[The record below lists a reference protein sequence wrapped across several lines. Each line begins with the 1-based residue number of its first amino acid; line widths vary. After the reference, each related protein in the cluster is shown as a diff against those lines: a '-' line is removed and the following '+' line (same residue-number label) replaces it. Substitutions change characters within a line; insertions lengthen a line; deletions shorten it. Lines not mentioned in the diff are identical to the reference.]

1 MSFKDLFPKRK
12 PLIACIHLMA
22 LPGAPLYGGNLSAVY
37 DRAIREAE
45 IFGNA
50 GVDGLIIENFMDVPF
65 YPDRVPSETIA
76 AMASIAREI
85 RNRVTCPIG
94 INVLRNDADAALAVA
109 VAAEA
114 HFIRVNVHNGAMLT
128 DQGVVQGRAFAT
140 LRKRAQLG
148 ANILI
153 LADVGV
159 KHAARIAEM
168 GLDIEARD
176 LTKRSLADALIVSGS
191 GTGAATD
198 FNDLKLVQENT
209 HLPVIIGSGTTPNNL
224 RLLHSEASG
233 FIVGSYFKRE
243 GIAQNEVQPSR
254 VRDFVEV
261 YRAIS

>member
-1 MSFKDLFPKRK
+1 MTFQDLFPNRK

-22 LPGAPLYGGNLSAVY
+22 LPGAPLYGGDLNAVY

-45 IFGNA
+45 IFGKA

-65 YPDRVPSETIA
+65 YPDRVPTETVA
-76 AMASIAREI
+76 AMAAVSREV
-85 RNRVTCPIG
+85 RNRASCPIG

-109 VAAEA
+109 VAAQA
-114 HFIRVNVHNGAMLT
+114 DFIRVNVHNGAMLT
-128 DQGVVQGRAFAT
+128 DQGIVQGRAFDT
-140 LRKRAQLG
+140 LRKRANLG
-148 ANILI
+148 AKVLI

-198 FNDLKLVQENT
+198 FNDLKLVQENS

-224 RLLHSEASG
+224 RLLHSEADG
-233 FIVGSYFKRE
+233 FIVGSYFKHE
-243 GIAQNEVQPSR
+243 GIAQNEVQENR
-254 VRDFVEV
+254 VKDFLEV